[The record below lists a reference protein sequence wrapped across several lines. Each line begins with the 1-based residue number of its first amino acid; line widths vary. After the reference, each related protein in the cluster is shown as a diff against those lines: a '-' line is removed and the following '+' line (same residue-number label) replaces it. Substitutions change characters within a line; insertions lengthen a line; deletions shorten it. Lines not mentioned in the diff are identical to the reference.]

1 MKRIFVTANYP
12 DSGISTILVNLAC
25 GLFKQ
30 GMRILIADGSE
41 NGKLAEWLGVYGDDQ
56 VSRYSDGVQWEGVI
70 AHSRLGI
77 DYIRIDSQPIENSSS
92 LAWWKESAYDFI
104 FTNSQKLLSN
114 QALACNIDAVLV
126 CTDLTHGDEVE
137 QLQRLEQHLLTL
149 TGKSNLIKLIIPNKI
164 NTKEWEHNS
173 RYLFAI
179 AEHYGFEAIADP
191 IPHCER
197 IHDLPMQG
205 YTVWNLK
212 QKNLQEAFN
221 GLVEAVVKL

>member
-1 MKRIFVTANYP
+1 MKRIIVTANYP
-12 DSGISTILVNLAC
+12 DSGITTILVNLAC

-30 GMRILIADGSE
+30 GMRILIADESE

-56 VSRYSDGVQWEGVI
+56 ESKYSAGVQWEGII
-70 AHSRLGI
+70 ASSRLGI
-77 DYIRIDSQPIENSSS
+77 DYIRINSQLIDNSYS
-92 LAWWKESAYDFI
+92 LAWWQESAYDFT
-104 FTNSQKLLSN
+104 FTNSQNLLAN
-114 QALACNIDAVLV
+114 QALACNVEAVLV
-126 CTDLTHGDEVE
+126 CTDLSHGDEVE
-137 QLQRLEQHLLTL
+137 ELQRLEHHLLTV

-173 RYLFAI
+173 GYLFAI

-197 IHDLPMQG
+197 IHDLSMQG
-205 YTVWNLK
+205 YTVWDLK

-221 GLVEAVVKL
+221 RLVEAVVKI